1 MAGRLRGRSC
11 AGISASLAGISIA
24 TAAASAELGSRHAT
38 VGGAQAAELPGEARD
53 GSWTASAAGTGD
65 AMPQSGGRVT
75 GGGYALLCGARRA
88 FEL

>member
-1 MAGRLRGRSC
+1 LIDGWQVARQVLR
-11 AGISASLAGISIA
+11 
-24 TAAASAELGSRHAT
+24 RHFREPRGHFNCNGG
-38 VGGAQAAELPGEARD
+38 GGAQAAECPGEARE